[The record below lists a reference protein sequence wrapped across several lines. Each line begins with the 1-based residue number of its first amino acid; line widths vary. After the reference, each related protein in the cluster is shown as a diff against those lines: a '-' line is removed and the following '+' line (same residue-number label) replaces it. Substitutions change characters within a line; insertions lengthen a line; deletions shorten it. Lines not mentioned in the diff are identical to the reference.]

1 MCVIGIM
8 GDYLV
13 MSLRLSVHTYVYVIL
28 SSPALCVSYELIP
41 KSLIGYNVDFYASK
55 HMHDNTKYNHV
66 MHNCIFQAV

>member
-1 MCVIGIM
+1 M

-41 KSLIGYNVDFYASK
+41 KSLIGYNVDLMLQSIC
-55 HMHDNTKYNHV
+55 MIIQNII
-66 MHNCIFQAV
+66 M